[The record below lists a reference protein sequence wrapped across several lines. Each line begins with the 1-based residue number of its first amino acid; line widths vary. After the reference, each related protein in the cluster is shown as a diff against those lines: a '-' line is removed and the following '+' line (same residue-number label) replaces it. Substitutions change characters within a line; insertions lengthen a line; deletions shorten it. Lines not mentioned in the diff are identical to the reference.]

1 MKSVINEL
9 YNSEI
14 SPVETEMP
22 RNEKYR
28 CAVNRVGQ
36 EIEELEELLTKEQ
49 YKKLEHMMD
58 MNAEIFNMEN
68 RAVFAEGL
76 RLGILLMVEIYRME
90 EHREK

>member
-9 YNSEI
+9 YNGEI
-14 SPVETEMP
+14 FPVETETLKD
-22 RNEKYR
+22 EKYR
-28 CAVNRVGQ
+28 RIVNRVGH

-58 MNAEIFNMEN
+58 MNAEICSMEN

-76 RLGILLMVEIYRME
+76 RLGILLMVEIYRMD
-90 EHREK
+90 EHRER

>member
-9 YNSEI
+9 YNGEI
-14 SPVETEMP
+14 FPVETETFKD
-22 RNEKYR
+22 EKYR
-28 CAVNRVGQ
+28 RTVNKVGH

-76 RLGILLMVEIYRME
+76 RLGILLMVEIHRMD
-90 EHREK
+90 EHRER

>member
-9 YNSEI
+9 YNGEI
-14 SPVETEMP
+14 SPVETETS
-22 RNEKYR
+22 RDEKYR
-28 CAVNRVGQ
+28 RTVNRVGH

-76 RLGILLMVEIYRME
+76 RLGILLMVEIYRMD
-90 EHREK
+90 EHRER

>member
-9 YNSEI
+9 YNGEI
-14 SPVETEMP
+14 SPVETETP
-22 RNEKYR
+22 RDEKYR
-28 CAVNRVGQ
+28 CTVNRVGQ

-76 RLGILLMVEIYRME
+76 RLGILLMVEIYRMD
-90 EHREK
+90 EHRER